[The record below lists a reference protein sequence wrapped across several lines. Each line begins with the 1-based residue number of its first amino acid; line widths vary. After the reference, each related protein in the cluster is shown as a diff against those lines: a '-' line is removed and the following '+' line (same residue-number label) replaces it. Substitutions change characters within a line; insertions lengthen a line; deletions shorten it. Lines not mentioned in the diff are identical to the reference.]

1 MLRPYT
7 IERPET
13 QKQDLQQSTTF
24 AISPSFMTY
33 SDPNIF
39 DVTPQSLLDAP
50 TLTAIL
56 EKQTKDPTIS
66 KRIFSVYPDAN
77 SSYLEISYRDFGR
90 LVNATAANWHERLS
104 PFLGPTSNVKDIL
117 ALDHP
122 VVAILSDT
130 GFSLTV
136 AIMAVL
142 KLNVTAFLLS
152 PANSEPA
159 LVHLLD
165 SCKVSALIY
174 GSNYASTSVPAA
186 AKCSVQCFP
195 LETVS
200 QHNVSDLFNE
210 DRGHL
215 ALRPAPPEIPIILHS
230 SGSTSFPKP
239 VYWSHTSFLA
249 NSQVHYTSGGW
260 SAFTKPNNRFLCLGP
275 VFHSMGITLGL
286 GGTICAGSTVVF
298 PLAKSWPPSPNDVVN
313 SLRLGN
319 VNSCVMV
326 PSLLEQV
333 ALCLRDT
340 QASTTSNHLD
350 VLLKLRILLVGGAH
364 CPDHLAEYLVSNG
377 VNLRYVYGSTEAG
390 HMMVGSHERQVHGDS
405 TSWKLLKPMPHTSL
419 IFKPVTKDDSFGGRN
434 LYEVRMSPRD
444 ARLAPGVLAP
454 GQESWNTGDVV
465 EEVPPGSGWYKLL
478 FREDDI
484 LVHDSGEKT
493 NPIAMEE
500 STRSCEIIDRMVVVG
515 HRRPVNAAIIQLNPE
530 KADKYSGEERA
541 NICLKAIRTANAAA
555 PKHSRIM
562 DEMILILPISY
573 NKRIPVTNKGNFIR
587 PKVVEIFSDEIELL
601 YSQFVEGKN
610 SPGTPGPALSL
621 ETIQRRIQKILDELL
636 ASEKAYNIE
645 ENFFDVVL
653 DSVTA
658 MSFRNRLSRD
668 FGVALS
674 PNFVYQNFS
683 ISRLAVALAE
693 RTGAP
698 NGVMNDGIA
707 DRQNVL
713 RSLFER
719 QLLVLRHSAQLIHAS
734 RDEGA
739 SISSEGRVVAVVG
752 ATGSLGIWQVKML
765 LDSPDVAKVVC
776 LGRGTSTSCVYDK
789 LMDALARV
797 SLGEVA
803 SQMKEWKEGQ
813 LSQPDKLVLDLNQ
826 RLVVVPFDLSK
837 PHFETKDFVSLA
849 RGLTTIIHTGWKM
862 DFNQVSQSFEDCLT
876 GTTQLLLLAGF
887 IRPKAFYFIS
897 SIGTVM
903 EMAEKPVLEALAP
916 WSNGGT
922 LATAASSLN
931 IPCAIARI
939 GQITGNTVSGFW
951 KSQEMN
957 PIVISGSIRVGKYPD
972 ISMLVDW
979 IPVDT
984 VAASTIELALKT
996 NLPSETSIYHITN
1009 PVPSQYS
1016 DIMHYLQALGYTLSP
1031 ASPIEWWEAIAADSG
1046 NPCHIDGGL
1055 YS

>member
-1 MLRPYT
+1 MRFTPF
-7 IERPET
+7 PP
-13 QKQDLQQSTTF
+13 ST
-24 AISPSFMTY
+24 MTTN
-33 SDPNIF
+33 SSPNIF

-56 EKQTKDPTIS
+56 EKQAEDPIIS
-66 KRIFSVYPDAN
+66 QRIFSVYPDPN
-77 SSYLEISYRDFGR
+77 FSYVEISYRDFGR
-90 LVNATAANWHERLS
+90 LVNATAAIWHRHLS
-104 PFLGPTSNVKDIL
+104 PFLGDIS

-130 GFSLTV
+130 GFNLTV
-136 AIMAVL
+136 TIMAIL

-159 LVHLLD
+159 LVHLLE

-186 AKCSVQCFP
+186 AKCSVRCFA
-195 LETVS
+195 LETIS
-200 QHNVSDLFNE
+200 QRDLFVT
-210 DRGHL
+210 DRD
-215 ALRPAPPEIPIILHS
+215 RVDPSVRSTPPEIPIILHS

-239 VYWSHTSFLA
+239 VYWSHRSFLA

-298 PLAKSWPPSPNDVVN
+298 PLAKSWPPSPLDVVN
-313 SLRLGN
+313 SLRQGD

-340 QASTTSNHLD
+340 QVSTTSNHLD
-350 VLLKLRILLVGGAH
+350 VLQKLRILLVGGAH

-390 HMMVGSHERQVHGDS
+390 HMMVGSHERHVDGDS

-419 IFKPVTKDDSFGGRN
+419 IFKPIHRDESFDGRS
-434 LYEVRMSPRD
+434 LYEVQMSPRD

-530 KADKYSGEERA
+530 KAGKYTDEERVS
-541 NICLKAIRTANAAA
+541 ICMKAIKAANAAA

-562 DEMILILPISY
+562 DEMVLILPM
-573 NKRIPVTNKGNFIR
+573 GNFIR
-587 PKVVEIFSDEIELL
+587 PKSCGGELMLPTHIFSDEIELL
-601 YSQFVEGKN
+601 YSQFVEGK
-610 SPGTPGPALSL
+610 SSSGTLGPALSL
-621 ETIQRRIQKILDELL
+621 KTIQKRIQKILGELI
-636 ASEKAYNIE
+636 ASETSYDVD
-645 ENFFDVVL
+645 ENLFDVVL

-683 ISRLAVALAE
+683 VSRLSASLGE
-693 RTGAP
+693 RLGSQNEAIP
-698 NGVMNDGIA
+698 HKVA
-707 DRQNVL
+707 DRQDVL
-713 RSLFER
+713 QSLLDR
-719 QLLVLRHSAQLIHAS
+719 QLLVLRHSAQLVHAS
-734 RDEGA
+734 RDEGEA
-739 SISSEGRVVAVVG
+739 VPSGGQVVAVVG
-752 ATGSLGIWQVKML
+752 ATGL
-765 LDSPDVAKVVC
+765 LAYGS
-776 LGRGTSTSCVYDK
+776 
-789 LMDALARV
+789 V
-797 SLGEVA
+797 SL
-803 SQMKEWKEGQ
+803 SFPSICQ
-813 LSQPDKLVLDLNQ
+813 
-826 RLVVVPFDLSK
+826 K
-837 PHFETKDFVSLA
+837 PHFGTKDYLSLA

-903 EMAEKPVLEALAP
+903 EMAERPIPEILAP
-916 WSNGGT
+916 WPKDGSFSVSPHGYSESKFV
-922 LATAASSLN
+922 AEHVVQAAAPILD

-939 GQITGNTVSGFW
+939 GQITGDTDSGFW
-951 KSQEMN
+951 KPQEMN
-957 PIVISGSIRVGKYPD
+957 PIVISGSIRVGKYLD
-972 ISMLVDW
+972 IPMLVDW
-979 IPVDT
+979 TPVDT
-984 VAASTIELALKT
+984 VAASTVELALQT
-996 NLPSETSIYHITN
+996 NL
-1009 PVPSQYS
+1009 
-1016 DIMHYLQALGYTLSP
+1016 
-1031 ASPIEWWEAIAADSG
+1031 
-1046 NPCHIDGGL
+1046 CF
-1055 YS
+1055 